1 VHAMMQISFSIT
13 LIRYCM
19 LRIE

>member
-1 VHAMMQISFSIT
+1 MMQISFSIT